1 MFEVA
6 EGFDLILHEEYLSEG
21 GHGGQ
26 FVDDV
31 VFEAEWVGV
40 YLFWLRSMADSFQ
53 EGRWSSELMLHWRR
67 MSTLTFLNFS
77 R

>member
-1 MFEVA
+1 MLGQEGLPVEEGGSVVGFSGYWAVGEVEFCEQFESGQLFEVA

-31 VFEAEWVGV
+31 VFEAE
-40 YLFWLRSMADSFQ
+40 
-53 EGRWSSELMLHWRR
+53 
-67 MSTLTFLNFS
+67 
-77 R
+77 